1 MAEFEPVRALPRVG
15 PRPALTGV
23 ACPDCGGSLTVRAEG
38 DGGYLSFRCRIGHAF
53 ALESLLAAKE
63 EAVERCLWV
72 AVTRLEEL
80 RTLGQDLLRLGEPYR
95 NPCPSEDLKERVARL
110 EADSETVRRVA
121 MANRPLA
128 LGVDQEPIRTC

>member
-1 MAEFEPVRALPRVG
+1 MAEFEPVRALPSIG
-15 PRPALTGV
+15 LRPALTGV

-80 RTLGQDLLRLGEPYR
+80 RALGRDLLGLGEPYR
-95 NPCPSEDLKERVARL
+95 TPCPPEELDERVARL
-110 EADSETVRRVA
+110 EADAETLRRVA
-121 MANRPLA
+121 TANRPVA
-128 LGVDQEPIRTC
+128 LGVDLEPIRTC